1 MEKSVLGEGAS
12 LCQRKRRRVGS
23 IPGRYMAEIGVC
35 LGMPETDAAA
45 LKETL
50 FAQQQLLQKLY
61 DELDEE
67 REASATAASEALS
80 MILRLQGEKAA
91 VKMEA
96 DQYKRMAEEKMC
108 HADLS
113 LEVFEDVIYQKEM
126 EIASLEF
133 QVQAYRYKLLSM
145 GYTDLGPSESRFLD
159 NLFLQRGDVSN
170 GGKGLNGG
178 GVRRLNSSPPICLKD
193 PIPQKGIM
201 KRPKS
206 VFPNLDVVSRIVEE
220 NPDLEGVVESLNS
233 ESKSKNSSNGDFIPV
248 WEQIRRLGN
257 HVNEISEY
265 KDTNQDNN
273 DYSNGVSSSCAIVS
287 CVSAPPCY
295 AAGEWDN
302 AKSDQMNHCENLYTE
317 EAVENSASPT
327 TIQDIFEVPQSDESC
342 KCHDVQVK
350 EWSKKESKGED
361 RLGKPDL
368 VTDQTDWIKKMLLS
382 LNHDKMPSNSGLR
395 EKMSADCD
403 GFQEAHKAR
412 VPKHRSEFQQL
423 SERIE
428 QLETERN
435 ARSCEIVHENEEEM
449 NLLKEIRE
457 QLNSIQREMRR
468 ENKRKDTQLNDLPLL
483 TITEA
488 MLHFWL

>member
-1 MEKSVLGEGAS
+1 
-12 LCQRKRRRVGS
+12 
-23 IPGRYMAEIGVC
+23 MAEIGFC
-35 LGMPETDAAA
+35 LGMPEMDACA
-45 LKETL
+45 LKEAL

-145 GYTDLGPSESRFLD
+145 GYTDLGPSESRLLD

-170 GGKGLNGG
+170 GGKGLVG
-178 GVRRLNSSPPICLKD
+178 GVRRLNSLPSICLKD
-193 PIPQKGIM
+193 PIPQKGAI

-206 VFPNLDVVSRIVEE
+206 VFPGLDVVSKIVEE
-220 NPDLEGVVESLNS
+220 NPDLEGMGESLNF
-233 ESKSKNSSNGDFIPV
+233 ERKQKNSLNGDFGPV
-248 WEQIRRLGN
+248 WEQIRRLGD
-257 HVNEISEY
+257 HANEISEC
-265 KDTNQDNN
+265 KDTNQDSN
-273 DYSNGVSSSCAIVS
+273 DYSTGVSRSRGIVS
-287 CVSAPPCY
+287 CVSAPPRY
-295 AAGEWDN
+295 TTSEWEN
-302 AKSDQMNHCENLYTE
+302 AKSDQMNHCENLNTAE
-317 EAVENSASPT
+317 VVKNSASPT
-327 TIQDIFEVPQSDESC
+327 TIQDIFEVPQSEESC
-342 KCHDVQVK
+342 KSHEVQVK
-350 EWSKKESKGED
+350 EWSKLESEGED

-368 VTDQTDWIKKMLLS
+368 VTDQTDWIKNMLLS
-382 LNHDKMPSNSGLR
+382 LNHDKTPSKSRLR
-395 EKMSADCD
+395 EKVNSDCD

-428 QLETERN
+428 RLETERN
-435 ARSCEIVHENEEEM
+435 ARSQEIVHENDEEM
-449 NLLKEIRE
+449 NLLREIRE
-457 QLNSIQREMRR
+457 QLNSIQREIRH
-468 ENKRKDTQLNDLPLL
+468 ENKRKDTQLYDSSLL
-483 TITEA
+483 TLSEA

>member
-1 MEKSVLGEGAS
+1 
-12 LCQRKRRRVGS
+12 
-23 IPGRYMAEIGVC
+23 MAETGVC
-35 LGMPETDAAA
+35 LGMPEDGSA
-45 LKETL
+45 LKEAL

-145 GYTDLGPSESRFLD
+145 GYADFGPSESRLLD

-178 GVRRLNSSPPICLKD
+178 VRRLNSVPPIRLKD
-193 PIPQKGIM
+193 HIPKKGVI
-201 KRPKS
+201 KRQKS
-206 VFPNLDVVSRIVEE
+206 VFPNPDVDSRMVEE
-220 NPDLEGVVESLNS
+220 NPDLESTGESLTFEKTLENS
-233 ESKSKNSSNGDFIPV
+233 LNGDFSPV
-248 WEQIRRLGN
+248 WEQIRRLGGR
-257 HVNEISEY
+257 VNDISECR
-265 KDTNQDNN
+265 DTSQGNN
-273 DYSNGVSSSCAIVS
+273 DYSTGMSRSYAIVS
-287 CVSAPPCY
+287 SVSAPPCY
-295 AAGEWDN
+295 TTRECVDE
-302 AKSDQMNHCENLYTE
+302 KSEQMNYCENLYTA
-317 EAVENSASPT
+317 EAVENSACST
-327 TIQDIFEVPQSDESC
+327 SIQDIFEVPQSDESC
-342 KCHDVQVK
+342 KSQEVQVK
-350 EWSKKESKGED
+350 EWSKQESEGEN

-382 LNHDKMPSNSGLR
+382 LNHDKMPASPRLR
-395 EKMSADCD
+395 GKMSADSD
-403 GFQEAHKAR
+403 GFPEAHKAR
-412 VPKHRSEFQQL
+412 VLKHQSEFQQL

-428 QLETERN
+428 RLETEGN
-435 ARSCEIVHENEEEM
+435 ARSREIVHENEEEM

-468 ENKRKDTQLNDLPLL
+468 GNERKDTQLYDSSLL
-483 TITEA
+483 TLTEA